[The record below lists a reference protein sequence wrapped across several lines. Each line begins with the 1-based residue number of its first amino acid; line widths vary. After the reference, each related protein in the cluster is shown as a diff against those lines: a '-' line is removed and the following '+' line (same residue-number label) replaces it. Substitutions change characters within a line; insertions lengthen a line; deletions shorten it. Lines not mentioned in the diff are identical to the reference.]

1 MTRTAVFL
9 LACLLSLA
17 VRAADIQ
24 VLALFRDKAVIDV
37 DGHRYTLSAG
47 QSTPGGVRLVSADS
61 EKARLEV
68 DGKVAVYRLGDRI
81 STRFRP
87 ATGNQVVI
95 APDSQGMY
103 HVDGSI
109 NGFQVRF
116 VVDTGSTL
124 IAMNRH
130 QAQRIGLDYRMDGKP
145 AVSSTASGL
154 DKVWL
159 VTLHKVTV
167 GDIVLRDVRAQVHNG
182 DYPQEILLG
191 NSFLN
196 GVDLSRRGRLLQL
209 QTK

>member
-1 MTRTAVFL
+1 MSRIALCL
-9 LACLLSLA
+9 LACLCSLA
-17 VRAADIQ
+17 ARAADIQ
-24 VLALFRDKAVIDV
+24 VLALFRDKAVITV

-47 QSTPGGVRLVSADS
+47 QSTPGGVRLLSADS
-61 EKARLEV
+61 DQARLEV
-68 DGKVAVYRLGDRI
+68 DGKVAVYHLGDRI
-81 STRFRP
+81 SARFSP

-130 QAQRIGLDYRMDGKP
+130 QAQRIGLHYRLDGKP

-159 VTLHKVTV
+159 VNLDRVTV
-167 GDIVLRDVRAQVHNG
+167 GEIALRDVRAEVHDG
-182 DYPQEILLG
+182 DYPREILLG

-196 GVDLSRRGRLLQL
+196 GVDLSRQGRLLQL
-209 QTK
+209 QSK